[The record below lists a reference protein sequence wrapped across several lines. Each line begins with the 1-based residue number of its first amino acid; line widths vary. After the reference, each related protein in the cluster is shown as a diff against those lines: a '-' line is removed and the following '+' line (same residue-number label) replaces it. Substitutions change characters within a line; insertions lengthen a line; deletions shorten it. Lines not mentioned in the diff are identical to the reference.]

1 MTKHQEVIHQMS
13 ELNPDKL
20 YEWFVIDAQTY
31 KSRKSN
37 YFVMTVG
44 CCDNGTNAT
53 IRVRLSD
60 DLKTNIVYTMMVATG
75 YQDSGKEIDPVR
87 HFKRGM
93 HFHAKPVKQYHGG
106 DIQDVRWTLAP
117 DTLTSRK
124 QISELQPE
132 TLDRIKL
139 IRTKS
144 PNLEEAIRRM
154 SISDPALI
162 FTFGY
167 AVGAGVLTK
176 EGVDV

>member
-1 MTKHQEVIHQMS
+1 MT
-13 ELNPDKL
+13 ELNPEKL
-20 YEWFVIDAQTY
+20 YEWFVIDAQVY
-31 KSRKSN
+31 KSKKAN
-37 YFVMTVG
+37 YFVMTAG

-53 IRVRLSD
+53 IRVRLAD
-60 DLKTNIVYTMMVATG
+60 DWKTNIVYNMMIATG